1 MKNVISTSNTAQIAP
16 ATAAAARSASPSP
29 EVNTLYN
36 SQAACLVFSCGIV
49 FKVSSLPGLVYSEM
63 RSDTLW
69 LYLFMI
75 ALDLLCLAATFF
87 FASCGADE
95 KLSAQNSPAYRA
107 LSAVT
112 SLYLMLKGLVYFV
125 YTVVFLMVDLF
136 VGVPPYVVVFI
147 LTLPVIYL
155 GCKGLRGISRCAELL
170 APVLLFILLAN
181 FVFLETELDA
191 GRNLPL
197 KAMPTEE
204 FFSRGLLFGMWL
216 GDCFPMLFASVK
228 KKKAPFLT
236 LGTGISYSLVAV
248 TAMLAVAMY
257 GDALPYVYNML
268 IRLSGFNKLS
278 LEIGRL
284 EWAAILVV
292 IVMAMLALSLHM
304 WGAAEGCRRATGSPL
319 PARLTF
325 AAAIIVVPLAVPTM
339 QDIIEFS
346 MTGFGYAMSALSLS
360 IAAAYFLSALR
371 ARKRRTSPAD
381 GENSQTMRDG
391 APGCGKTHAEENAA
405 PSAPAIHLCGEDA
418 EGGIR
423 E

>member
-1 MKNVISTSNTAQIAP
+1 
-16 ATAAAARSASPSP
+16 
-29 EVNTLYN
+29 
-36 SQAACLVFSCGIV
+36 
-49 FKVSSLPGLVYSEM
+49 
-63 RSDTLW
+63 
-69 LYLFMI
+69 
-75 ALDLLCLAATFF
+75 
-87 FASCGADE
+87 
-95 KLSAQNSPAYRA
+95 
-107 LSAVT
+107 
-112 SLYLMLKGLVYFV
+112 
-125 YTVVFLMVDLF
+125 
-136 VGVPPYVVVFI
+136 
-147 LTLPVIYL
+147 
-155 GCKGLRGISRCAELL
+155 
-170 APVLLFILLAN
+170 
-181 FVFLETELDA
+181 
-191 GRNLPL
+191 
-197 KAMPTEE
+197 MPTEE

-346 MTGFGYAMSALSLS
+346 MTGFGYAMFALSLS
-360 IAAAYFLSALR
+360 IAAAYFLAALR

-381 GENSQTMRDG
+381 GRDSRTTHDG

-405 PSAPAIHLCGEDA
+405 PSAHAIHSCGEDA